1 MKKDFRN
8 NKGQK
13 LLKIAKKIIP
23 GGNQLLSKRSEI
35 FLPDLWPNYYTKA
48 KGCELWDLEKNRFY
62 DFAGMG
68 VTTCILGYADKD
80 VNSAVN
86 KAVKNSTMTTLNTY
100 EEVELAEKLLDLHK
114 WAEQVRFART
124 GGEACSI
131 AIRLARAATGKD
143 KILFCGYHG
152 WHDWYLSANLKQ
164 KNLDD
169 QLLPGLESKGVP
181 SNLRD
186 SVYPFGVNDYES
198 FESALKK
205 FDNKIGAV
213 IMEPVRSAKT
223 DLDFLKKVRK
233 KTKQIGAVFIFDE
246 ITSGFRE
253 TIGGYHLKYKIN
265 PDVAILSKAMS
276 NGYPSS
282 AIIGIKSVMDQ
293 AQDTF
298 VSSCMWTERI
308 GFAAALA
315 TINKIEKKQVIKKLV
330 STGKKIKNGWMK
342 AAKDTNLKISTA
354 GIHPIPELKFN
365 YTNFNEIS
373 TYFIQE
379 MLDRGFL
386 ANTRLGTTFAYKD
399 KIIDLYIENVHEV
412 FRDIEKYLSKNS
424 KLPLKGPIRHTTF
437 KRLI

>member
-1 MKKDFRN
+1 MKKNFKN

-13 LLKIAKKIIP
+13 LLKVAKKIIP
-23 GGNQLLSKRSEI
+23 GGNQLLSKRSET
-35 FLPDLWPNYYTKA
+35 FLPNQWPSYYTKA
-48 KGCELWDLEKNRFY
+48 KGCKIWDLEKNNFY

-80 VNSAVN
+80 VDKVVT
-86 KAVKNSTMTTLNTY
+86 KAIKNSTMTTLNTY
-100 EEVELAEKLLDLHK
+100 EEVQLAEKLLDLHN

-131 AIRLARAATGKD
+131 AIRLARAASGKD

-164 KNLDD
+164 KNLDN

-181 SNLRD
+181 SNLKD
-186 SVYPFGVNDYES
+186 SVYPFGVNDYGS
-198 FESALKK
+198 FEKALSK
-205 FDNKIGAV
+205 FNNKIAAV

-223 DLDFLKKVRK
+223 DLNFLKKVRK
-233 KTKQIGAVFIFDE
+233 KAKEIGAVFIFDE

-253 TIGGYHLKYKIN
+253 TVGGYHLKYKIN

-282 AIIGIKSVMDQ
+282 AIIGKKNVMDQ

-315 TINKIEKKQVIKKLV
+315 TIDKIEKKQVIKKLID
-330 STGKKIKNGWMK
+330 TGKKIKKGWLK
-342 AAKDTNLKISTA
+342 AAKDAEIDISTA

-365 YTNFNEIS
+365 YLKSNEIS

-379 MLDRGFL
+379 MLYRGFL
-386 ANTRLGTTFAYKD
+386 ANTRLGTTFAYTD
-399 KIIDLYIENVHEV
+399 KIINLYLENTNDV
-412 FRDIEKYLSKNS
+412 FKQIKKHLSSNS
-424 KLPLKGPIRHTTF
+424 KFPLKGPIRHTTF